1 MPASVARAADAPRE
15 ARASDANA
23 LDVASEPRATLDA
36 RRDASD
42 EEKMRVATTA
52 SAFRRATARLSAT
65 AGARQRRAMMAAKDV
80 FRAMCVARHALRRS
94 ERESAEGESDAE
106 AAAASAARANARDGK
121 ARGPARATRAPRDA
135 GGVTRFDFKRE
146 VVPVC
151 EDGGELEMSTTNL
164 GADARGRRGR
174 ADAPA
179 RAPRPLIVWAH
190 GMRGDLSN
198 DDQEGLWNFW
208 SREDLGTCA
217 VARYNARG
225 YGRSSD
231 VRRSR
236 EARWDARASDMLEVA
251 QRIRNDDGGAVVFA
265 GASLG
270 GATAIWATVLAH
282 ESGRDAP
289 KAVVVVTPPTFYDER
304 ESRKKKLRKR
314 VATGDVTAP
323 ANSTT
328 PRRVFQASKRPI
340 DPPPP
345 PLANPNDSCAVEVLI
360 GSAQSNLPEPERVRE
375 ALENVPVLVLAWDC
389 GDTTHPVSSAM
400 TLKDLA
406 PHAEV
411 VVASTRGEAGD
422 EDYDIVHH
430 VREHWSACIMEFIQR
445 SLRRGGADDEALA

>member
-1 MPASVARAADAPRE
+1 
-15 ARASDANA
+15 
-23 LDVASEPRATLDA
+23 
-36 RRDASD
+36 
-42 EEKMRVATTA
+42 
-52 SAFRRATARLSAT
+52 
-65 AGARQRRAMMAAKDV
+65 
-80 FRAMCVARHALRRS
+80 MCVARRAPRRS
-94 ERESAEGESDAE
+94 ERERAEGESDAE
-106 AAAASAARANARDGK
+106 AAAASAERANARDGK
-121 ARGPARATRAPRDA
+121 VRGPARATRAPRDA

-198 DDQEGLWNFW
+198 DDREGLWNFW

-314 VATGDVTAP
+314 VATGDVTAT